1 MSYQEKSIYVYLI
14 SSIIMFALYGVYMF
28 EMYQEGRFDGADA
41 SSLVGKSIFVL
52 IGVSIVVSI
61 IVQIIFTIINT
72 LVTKENEHEH
82 SISDERDKLI
92 DLKGMQFCF
101 IAFGIGFLG
110 SMGALAMGTAPFMVF
125 CLIIFSMF
133 VGSIV
138 GEITKLFFYRK
149 GF

>member
-1 MSYQEKSIYVYLI
+1 MSYQEKSIYVFLI
-14 SSIIMFALYGVYMF
+14 SSIIMFALYCVYMF

-72 LVTKENEHEH
+72 IVAKENEH